1 MMTTK
6 DILDDL
12 FGEDDDVFNNDFDG
26 DAVNGDDDDKGVID
40 VDAVASLHMCGS
52 KGNVVDDDFS
62 RIYEV
67 IESTS
72 NAICIAS
79 LRYGI
84 IRSDL
89 EFIGGRRGVFASMDL
104 NVGCLINAEKAFLTW
119 DRTLDFTDIDNLTDV
134 IIEILSSNDIMILT
148 KQLHPRTIDD
158 IDVHEKNELIQLID
172 NHDHYGPT
180 YLQYLS
186 STSAVDVEEI
196 IRIGLVLQHNGFQSG
211 LYSQQSLFNHSCDP
225 NCIKLSINGI
235 HGINSHKK
243 KYPPDN
249 NAHQY
254 HNQHD
259 DNKTNHSD
267 DQHHVYHQHNTTSNS
282 SLSEIWSIKPIALGE
297 ELTIS
302 YYHPLESASECIR
315 QYLQNNHKFICRCKR
330 CELLYSCRIGG
341 GDHDDGKEATN
352 DDDTNTGDGV
362 IGDCHDGHCD
372 TNPPV
377 VAVTINSQEQ
387 QLYLEIKLEE
397 QLQIM
402 EDNISVSSSM
412 DETSI
417 DPVQVAEVEM
427 LLDQMKDLKCRYN
440 MSSRSSSSSK
450 ACVGSVETN
459 ANNCDVVAAVA
470 AADNDVDD
478 DDHDDKDIND
488 GSDSYSHSPS
498 VLMKSRI
505 YKIEHS
511 IILSYIDL
519 LQQSNHTTPSSPP
532 PQPIVEQLLRCLLD
546 RYTTYLQYLHHQ
558 HPAVGI
564 ILDDIAE
571 VTTLLLNSYPNSF
584 RTTFR
589 DINFMDAVVVIP
601 DINNNMIV
609 EKTSTSIIT
618 TKIIELSGVVV
629 VPQTQSIPSL
639 ASSSSSSLA
648 LIKRF
653 IDYCR
658 RQAKSIRSLFHSFT
672 RYPCTVRLLTTRAG
686 SFYWGKRWV

>member
-26 DAVNGDDDDKGVID
+26 DAVNGDDDDKGAID

-52 KGNVVDDDFS
+52 KGNVVDDNFS
-62 RIYEV
+62 SIYEV

-72 NAICIAS
+72 NAICNAS

-134 IIEILSSNDIMILT
+134 IIEILSSNDIMMLT

-158 IDVHEKNELIQLID
+158 IDLHEKNELIQLID

-186 STSAVDVEEI
+186 STSAIDVEEI

-243 KYPPDN
+243 KHPPDN
-249 NAHQY
+249 NAH
-254 HNQHD
+254 HHHHQHD
-259 DNKTNHSD
+259 DNKTIHSD
-267 DQHHVYHQHNTTSNS
+267 DQHHDHLHYHQHNTTSNS

-315 QYLQNNHKFICRCKR
+315 RYLQNNHKFICRCKR

-341 GDHDDGKEATN
+341 GDYDDGKEATD
-352 DDDTNTGDGV
+352 DDDTNTGDG
-362 IGDCHDGHCD
+362 IIDDCHDGHCD
-372 TNPPV
+372 TNQPV

-387 QLYLEIKLEE
+387 QLSMEMKLEE

-402 EDNISVSSSM
+402 EDNISVSSSI
-412 DETSI
+412 DEASI

-427 LLDQMKDLKCRYN
+427 LLDQMKDLKCRCH
-440 MSSRSSSSSK
+440 MSSLIFHEISSSSSNSSSSSSSSSK
-450 ACVGSVETN
+450 ACVGSVGCKSKQSVETN
-459 ANNCDVVAAVA
+459 ANNCDVVTAVA
-470 AADNDVDD
+470 AENDVDDD
-478 DDHDDKDIND
+478 DDHDDKDING
-488 GSDSYSHSPS
+488 GSDSYSHSIS

-505 YKIEHS
+505 YKTEHS

-519 LQQSNHTTPSSPP
+519 LQRSSHTAPSSSP

-546 RYTTYLQYLHHQ
+546 RHTTYLQYLHHQ
-558 HPAVGI
+558 HPSVGI

-589 DINFMDAVVVIP
+589 DINFMDVVVVIT
-601 DINNNMIV
+601 DINNMIV
-609 EKTSTSIIT
+609 EKISQHTPHTSTSTIT

-629 VPQTQSIPSL
+629 PQTQSIPS
-639 ASSSSSSLA
+639 SS
-648 LIKRF
+648 
-653 IDYCR
+653 
-658 RQAKSIRSLFHSFT
+658 
-672 RYPCTVRLLTTRAG
+672 
-686 SFYWGKRWV
+686 